1 MINNFH
7 GTSLTSA
14 SFYFYILEAT
24 AYVLPCSTCQ
34 HALMDRWVYAYLN
47 VGNFRVHDFHW
58 HTFKITL
65 FFLLEHILNTWT
77 CAHVYAYISI
87 RKINNKAGKNY
98 LVKTLSYFFWWG
110 IFFFLFVIFS
120 HFPMMAHAEIIS
132 PGRYY
137 ERVISFTNQLGSHN

>member
-65 FFLLEHILNTWT
+65 FFLLEHILNTWS
-77 CAHVYAYISI
+77 CAHAYAYISI

-110 IFFFLFVIFS
+110 IFFFICGFQPLPNDGTCWDHLPGQILWTS
-120 HFPMMAHAEIIS
+120 HILHKS
-132 PGRYY
+132 TW
-137 ERVISFTNQLGSHN
+137 VS